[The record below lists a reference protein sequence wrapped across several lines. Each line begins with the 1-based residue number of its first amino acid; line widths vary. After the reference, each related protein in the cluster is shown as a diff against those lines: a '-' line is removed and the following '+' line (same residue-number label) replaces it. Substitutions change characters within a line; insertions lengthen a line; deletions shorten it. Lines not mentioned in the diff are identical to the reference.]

1 MYDRHVSV
9 GRLKVAGVSA
19 LSTENV
25 LLVYWNP
32 LLLVISMPPSES
44 LNVTLR

>member
-1 MYDRHVSV
+1 MCRLEKLPYTRHFNTSGLFYIMYDRHVSV

-25 LLVYWNP
+25 LLVY
-32 LLLVISMPPSES
+32 
-44 LNVTLR
+44 